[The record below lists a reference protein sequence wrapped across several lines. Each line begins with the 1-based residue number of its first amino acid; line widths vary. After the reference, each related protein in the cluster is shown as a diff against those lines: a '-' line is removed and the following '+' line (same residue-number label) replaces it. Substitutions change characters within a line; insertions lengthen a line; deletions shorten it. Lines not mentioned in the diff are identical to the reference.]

1 MWRTRWTTWTFLLPA
16 VITLLAVGIYPLLFA
31 VSISFRQYELTKP
44 NLGFGFIGFSNYIQV
59 FNDGTFWASLG
70 RTFAFLAT
78 VLPAQLLLG
87 LLIALLLNLPGLHLL
102 KTITRVALVV
112 PLATTYAVVGL
123 MGRLI
128 FNSDFGVLN
137 WFLEYVLGI
146 DAVAWLGRP
155 NTAFLSIAAMDIWQ
169 WTPFVALIFLAG
181 LSNVPTDIEEAAR
194 LETDR
199 WYLVLRHI
207 QLPYLLPGLTAI
219 LILRTADILKLF
231 DMVFVMTRGGPG
243 TATELIS
250 IYVQRIGFRVFNQGE
265 ASAQAVLML
274 IITIILARIYIRVF
288 YREVNG

>member
-44 NLGFGFIGFSNYIQV
+44 NLGFGFTGFSNYTQV
-59 FNDGTFWASLG
+59 FSDSTFWASLG

-78 VLPAQLLLG
+78 VLPAQILLG
-87 LLIALLLNLPGLHLL
+87 LLIALLLNLPGLRVL
-102 KTITRVALVV
+102 KAITRVALVV

-146 DAVAWLGRP
+146 DAIAWLGRP
-155 NTAFLSIAAMDIWQ
+155 NTAFFSIAAMDIWQ

-181 LSNVPTDIEEAAR
+181 LSNVPTDIEEAAK

-199 WYLVLRHI
+199 WYLILRHI

-250 IYVQRIGFRVFNQGE
+250 IYVQRIGFRVFNQGV

-288 YREVNG
+288 YREVST